1 MLRPPDLFVYRKKQA
16 LTDFVLEQSNQRK
29 SQAKIMEKTL
39 KTKIAQ
45 QSLVKKTKE
54 VACDH

>member
-1 MLRPPDLFVYRKKQA
+1 
-16 LTDFVLEQSNQRK
+16 VLEQSNQRK